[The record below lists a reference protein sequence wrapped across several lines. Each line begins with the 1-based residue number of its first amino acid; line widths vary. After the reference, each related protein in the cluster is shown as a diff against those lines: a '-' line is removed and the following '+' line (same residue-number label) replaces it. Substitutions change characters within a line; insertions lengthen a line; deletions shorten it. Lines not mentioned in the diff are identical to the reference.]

1 MTKNENLPPYR
12 AAMSV
17 NHRILRLSSDIAYR
31 LGRLSCLGTVE
42 GDDSFHAS
50 EVKYTLLQEGISL
63 TPSQMRA
70 LNKGQVIP
78 SEPKASALFKL
89 YSRLN
94 KIDPY
99 SPDALVAYEKE
110 VYPDG
115 VPMRQSSK
123 VKGIDYVLPPFGK
136 VRKLLEN
143 LFEFEKKNKETM
155 SPVTLACLLYY
166 EVMALAPYSCENGL
180 LARFWFKAMLGK
192 AGRSM
197 DALQIE
203 RTLYFGKEKLSEAF
217 AEAAK
222 KQDSAPFVEALLEL
236 ILNSVNALLREAS
249 KKEES
254 SSPLVER
261 LLSKMIS
268 GRYYSASELCALLG
282 LKSRLGLQKNYIR
295 PALARKKIIMS
306 NPLCPTDR
314 NQRYRKKEGI

>member
-42 GDDSFHAS
+42 GDARFHAG

-63 TPSQMRA
+63 TPSEMRA
-70 LNKGQVIP
+70 LNDGEEIP
-78 SEPKASALFKL
+78 GEKKASALLRL
-89 YSRLN
+89 YSRLG

-99 SPDALVAYEKE
+99 SPEALAAYEKE
-110 VYPDG
+110 VYPEG

-123 VKGIDYVLPPFGK
+123 IEGVSYVLPPYNK

-166 EVMALAPYSCENGL
+166 EVMALSPYSSENGL

-197 DALQIE
+197 DALSIE
-203 RTLYFGKEKLSEAF
+203 KSLYFGKDKLEASF
-217 AEAAK
+217 SEAAK
-222 KQDSAPFVEALLEL
+222 KQDSAPFVETLLEL
-236 ILNSVNALLREAS
+236 ILASVNALLREAS
-249 KKEES
+249 KKEEAA
-254 SSPLVER
+254 SPLVER
-261 LLSKMIS
+261 LVSKMAS

-282 LKSRLGLQKNYIR
+282 LKSRLGLQKNYLR
-295 PALARKKIIMS
+295 PALAREKIMMS

>member
-1 MTKNENLPPYR
+1 MAKNETLPPYR

-31 LGRLSCLGTVE
+31 LGRLSCLGTIE
-42 GDDSFHAS
+42 GDDTFHAS
-50 EVKYTLLQEGISL
+50 EVKYTLLQEGVRL

-70 LNKGQVIP
+70 LNKGETLP
-78 SEPKASALFKL
+78 GESKACGLFRL

-99 SPDALVAYEKE
+99 SPEALAIYEKE

-115 VPMRQSSK
+115 APMRQSSK
-123 VKGIDYVLPPFGK
+123 VEGADYVLPPFGK

-143 LFEFEKKNKETM
+143 LFEFEGRNKETM

-166 EVMALAPYSCENGL
+166 EVMALSPYSYENGL

-197 DALQIE
+197 DALPIE
-203 RTLYFGKEKLSEAF
+203 KALCFGKEKLDAAF
-217 AEAAK
+217 LEAAK
-222 KQDSAPFVEALLEL
+222 RQDSAPFVEALLEL
-236 ILNSVNALLREAS
+236 ILSSVNALLRQAS
-249 KKEES
+249 KKEEA

-261 LLSKMIS
+261 LLSKMMG
-268 GRYYSASELCALLG
+268 GRYYSAAELCALLG

-295 PALARKKIIMS
+295 PALAREKIAMS

>member
-42 GDDSFHAS
+42 GDARFHAG

-63 TPSQMRA
+63 TPSEMRA
-70 LNKGQVIP
+70 LNDGEEIP
-78 SEPKASALFKL
+78 GEKKASALLRL
-89 YSRLN
+89 YSRLG

-99 SPDALVAYEKE
+99 SPEALAAYEKE
-110 VYPDG
+110 VYPEG

-123 VKGIDYVLPPFGK
+123 IEGVSYVLPPYNK

-166 EVMALAPYSCENGL
+166 EVMALSPYSSENGL

-197 DALQIE
+197 DALSIE
-203 RTLYFGKEKLSEAF
+203 KSLYFGKDKLEASF
-217 AEAAK
+217 SEAAK
-222 KQDSAPFVEALLEL
+222 KQDSAPFVETLLEL
-236 ILNSVNALLREAS
+236 ILASVNALLREAS
-249 KKEES
+249 KKEEAA
-254 SSPLVER
+254 SPLVER
-261 LLSKMIS
+261 LVSKMAS

-282 LKSRLGLQKNYIR
+282 LKSRLGLQKNYLR
-295 PALARKKIIMS
+295 PALARGKIMMS

>member
-42 GDDSFHAS
+42 GDARFHAG

-63 TPSQMRA
+63 TPSEMRA
-70 LNKGQVIP
+70 LNDGEEIP
-78 SEPKASALFKL
+78 GEKKASALLRL
-89 YSRLN
+89 YSRLG

-99 SPDALVAYEKE
+99 SPEALTAYEKE
-110 VYPDG
+110 VYPEG

-123 VKGIDYVLPPFGK
+123 IEGVSYVLPPYNK

-166 EVMALAPYSCENGL
+166 EVMALSPYSCENGL

-197 DALQIE
+197 DALSIE
-203 RTLYFGKEKLSEAF
+203 KSLYFGKDKLEASF
-217 AEAAK
+217 SEAAK
-222 KQDSAPFVEALLEL
+222 KQDSAPFVETLLEL
-236 ILNSVNALLREAS
+236 ILASVNALLREAS
-249 KKEES
+249 KKEEAA
-254 SSPLVER
+254 SPLVER
-261 LLSKMIS
+261 LVSKMAS

-282 LKSRLGLQKNYIR
+282 LKSRLGLQKNYLR
-295 PALARKKIIMS
+295 PALAREKIMMS

>member
-1 MTKNENLPPYR
+1 MTKNEILPPYR

-42 GDDSFHAS
+42 GEDPFHAS
-50 EVKYTLLQEGISL
+50 EVKYTLLMEGHSL
-63 TPSQMRA
+63 TPSEMRA
-70 LNKGQVIP
+70 LNHGEELP
-78 SEPKASALFKL
+78 SDMKASALFSL

-99 SPDALVAYEKE
+99 SPDVLLSFEKE
-110 VYPDG
+110 VYPEG

-123 VKGIDYVLPPFGK
+123 IEGIDYVLPPYGK

-143 LFEFEKKNKETM
+143 LFEFEKKNKEAM

-166 EVMALAPYSCENGL
+166 EVMALSPYSAENGL

-197 DALQIE
+197 GALPIE
-203 RTLYFGKEKLSEAF
+203 RSLYFAKDKIHEAF
-217 AEAAK
+217 LEAAK

-236 ILNSVNALLREAS
+236 ILSSVNSLLREAS

-261 LLSKMIS
+261 LLSKMAS
-268 GRYYSASELCALLG
+268 GRFYSANELCALLG
-282 LKSRLGLQKNYIR
+282 LKSRLGLQKNYLR
-295 PALARKKIIMS
+295 PALSRKVIIMS

>member
-1 MTKNENLPPYR
+1 MTKNETLPPYR

-42 GDDSFHAS
+42 GDAAFHAE
-50 EVKYTLLQEGISL
+50 EVKYTLLMEGIVL
-63 TPSQMRA
+63 TPSEMRA
-70 LNKGQVIP
+70 LKKGEEIP
-78 SEPKASALFKL
+78 GEKKANALLRL
-89 YSRLN
+89 YSRLS

-99 SPDALVAYEKE
+99 SPTILSSFEKE

-123 VKGIDYVLPPFGK
+123 IEGADYVLPPFGK

-155 SPVTLACLLYY
+155 SSVTLACLLYY
-166 EVMALAPYSCENGL
+166 EVISLSPYSKENGL

-192 AGRSM
+192 TGRSM
-197 DALQIE
+197 DALAIE
-203 RTLYFGKEKLSEAF
+203 KGLYFGRAKLNEAF
-217 AEAAK
+217 LESAK

-236 ILNSVNALLREAS
+236 ILTSVSALLREAS

-261 LLSKMIS
+261 LLSKMAS
-268 GRYYSASELCALLG
+268 GRFYSASELCALLG
-282 LKSRLGLQKNYIR
+282 LKSRLGLQKNYLR
-295 PALARKKIIMS
+295 PALARQKIVMS

-314 NQRYRKKEGI
+314 NQRYRKKETI

>member
-1 MTKNENLPPYR
+1 MTKNEILPPYR

-17 NHRILRLSSDIAYR
+17 NHRILRLSNDIAYR

-42 GDDSFHAS
+42 GDNPFHAC
-50 EVKYTLLQEGISL
+50 EVKYTLLQEGITL

-70 LNKGQVIP
+70 LNRGQTIP

-99 SPDALVAYEKE
+99 SPEALTIYEKE

-123 VKGIDYVLPPFGK
+123 ITGIDYVLPPFGK

-143 LFEFEKKNKETM
+143 LFEFEEKNKEAM
-155 SPVTLACLLYY
+155 SPVTLACLLYF
-166 EVMALAPYSCENGL
+166 EVMALAPYSSENGL

-203 RTLYFGKEKLSEAF
+203 RTLYFSKEKLDSAF
-217 AEAAK
+217 EEAAK
-222 KQDSAPFVEALLEL
+222 KQDSAPFVEVLLEL

-249 KKEES
+249 KKEEAA
-254 SSPLVER
+254 SPLVDR
-261 LLSKMIS
+261 LLGKMMS
-268 GRYYSASELCALLG
+268 GRYYSAAELCALLG
-282 LKSRLGLQKNYIR
+282 LKSRLGLQKNYLR

-314 NQRYRKKEGI
+314 NQRYRKKEGL